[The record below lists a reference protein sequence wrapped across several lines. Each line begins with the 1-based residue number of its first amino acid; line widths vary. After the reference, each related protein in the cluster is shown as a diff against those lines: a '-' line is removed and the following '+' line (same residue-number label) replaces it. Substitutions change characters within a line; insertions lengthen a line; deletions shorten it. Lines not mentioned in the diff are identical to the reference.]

1 MAYDIPSIS
10 DLEAIQLLN
19 KHYAEVI
26 TSKKD
31 GVSSAA
37 DITQTTN
44 PITGVTRRTLY
55 KILDDMDDT
64 FLERLLKMAFTPVG
78 TFTAGATLTDARQ
91 TLLWEA
97 SEGGDGRYY
106 SWSGSFPKIV
116 APSSS
121 PSPITSGSWVDRT
134 DDSLRDEIRETVFQN
149 TKRLYAEAGCNLV
162 AGSFEAGGT
171 LVNANDVLL
180 HEASGKA
187 FSGPA
192 GNVAA
197 GTDPASGGF
206 VDVSNVSLYEF
217 NAETYGLKETNTGLE
232 NCKALQ
238 ALSAAVMAAGGGTVI
253 FPRGEFT
260 VGAQEFAGSFGKR
273 YAYKAI
279 DMFFIKGCDTVN
291 LQFNGTKFKAASG
304 LKSGSFD
311 PVTGQ
316 VYNPPDGVFIN
327 RDYRAEIGRVIRVED
342 CTSITISGCAEFDG
356 SDGTRIIGGRWGD
369 IGLQVWDTAIYL
381 TRYEMLIS
389 TANIKSHKW
398 VADCLYVAGKYG
410 GDTFMTY
417 IRNFTGIKAG
427 RNCLSLTGGSNVT
440 FGNCVFGFCG
450 QGDSVSPMPRASM
463 DVEAEIDKMSNLL
476 FEDCKFLDS
485 PEGVVSDSFNRVL
498 GARFVRCEF
507 RAKNANNQALFWK
520 VWGTDFV
527 DCTITGLIT
536 VVGGGVGG
544 PNADQLPENI
554 RFNGCTLT
562 NILPDG
568 SVTPGR
574 ANTRALVG
582 NVIKTDNFKG
592 KALTVEFNETKF
604 KARLDEQGSGGRN
617 CVGIFRYAK
626 FKNCE
631 MEIGGLL
638 TETTAVLAFDD
649 AYIDGLLI
657 TNKLDYQGDPNIR
670 IGITTARAKIKGAY
684 LTEFLSTTDGK
695 PTILWAN
702 PYLSGGGNF
711 GWYTTATSGDFG
723 VEPIA
728 ALGLMK
734 GAQFTQE
741 VTRRYGGGQVITS
754 EYQLPTAGD
763 YSRGDIVLH
772 WDALPGEPMG
782 WQCTTTGVA
791 GSTAVFKPLANVGV

>member
-1 MAYDIPSIS
+1 MSLTYNQAVEQTITAGEQIHQIVNGTATTEVTVEDGSKVPSIRKALL
-10 DLEAIQLLN
+10 DNFYFKDPIAWQVGQTEDVFNQLR
-19 KHYAEVI
+19 KFTDGSWWYAP
-26 TSKKD
+26 
-31 GVSSAA
+31 SATA
-37 DITQTTN
+37 SN
-44 PITGVTRRTLY
+44 PISMGV
-55 KILDDMDDT
+55 
-64 FLERLLKMAFTPVG
+64 TPVG
-78 TFTAGATLTDARQ
+78 DPLWKIYDFDAIGKLEPRID
-91 TLLWEA
+91 EA
-97 SEGGDGRYY
+97 
-106 SWSGSFPKIV
+106 
-116 APSSS
+116 
-121 PSPITSGSWVDRT
+121 
-134 DDSLRDEIRETVFQN
+134 LRRS
-149 TKRLYAEAGCNLV
+149 YAEAGYNL
-162 AGSFEAGGT
+162 AGTFQEGFT
-171 LVNANDVLL
+171 YVNANDVGID
-180 HEASGKA
+180 ETTGKG
-187 FSGPA
+187 FTGPA
-192 GNVAA
+192 GVVAA
-197 GTDPASGGF
+197 GTNPAIGEF

-253 FPRGEFT
+253 FPSGEFT
-260 VGAQEFAGSFGKR
+260 VGAQEFAGSFGKG
-273 YAYKAI
+273 YAYKAN

-316 VYNPPDGVFIN
+316 VYNPPAGLFIN
-327 RDYRAEIGRVIRVED
+327 TDYRAEIGRVIRVED

-369 IGLQVWDTAIYL
+369 AGLQVWDTAIYL
-381 TRYEMLIS
+381 IRYERLIS

-410 GDTFMTY
+410 DTFMTY
-417 IRNFTGIKAG
+417 ISGFTGIKAG

-440 FGNCVFGFCG
+440 FGNCVFGFSG
-450 QGDSVSPMPRASM
+450 QGDSGVSSMPRASL
-463 DVEAEIDKMSNLL
+463 DVETEVDKISNLL

-485 PEGVVSDSFNRVL
+485 PEGVVSDSFNKVL
-498 GARFVRCEF
+498 GASFVRCEF

-536 VVGGGVGG
+536 VVGGGSGG

-574 ANTRALVG
+574 GYTYALV
-582 NVIKTDNFKG
+582 NTVMKTANFKG
-592 KALTVEFNETKF
+592 KALTVEFNENKF
-604 KARLDEQGSGGRN
+604 KARLDEQGSEGRN
-617 CVGIFRYAK
+617 RVGYFRGAK
-626 FKNCE
+626 LKNCE
-631 MEIGGLL
+631 MEIDGLL
-638 TETTAVLAFDD
+638 TKETYVLDIGST
-649 AYIDGLLI
+649 YTDGLLI
-657 TNKLDYQGDPNIR
+657 TNKLDYQGDPNVRTTIIT
-670 IGITTARAKIKGAY
+670 IGAKIKGAY
-684 LTEFLSTTDGK
+684 LTEFLSTKDGK
-695 PTILWAN
+695 PTILWEN
-702 PYLSGGGNF
+702 SYLSAGGNF

-734 GAQFTQE
+734 NAQFSPA
-741 VTRRYGGGQVITS
+741 VTRRYGGGQIITAG
-754 EYQLPTAGD
+754 YQIPTAGD
-763 YSRGDIVLH
+763 YTRGDIVLH